1 MNASEVNHCA
11 LKTPVSFFCEI
22 VPAGKRKRKTHMPF
36 PLKQPVI
43 WSANFF
49 SSFIPLSYKTVTFSG
64 MQKRLLLLGKAAIC
78 SAGVAVVGYGLLK
91 QQRDEFERL
100 VEKELEKL
108 ENPPK
113 VALSAQAGAA
123 GIQPPSHEK

>member
-1 MNASEVNHCA
+1 MNHCA

-22 VPAGKRKRKTHMPF
+22 VPAGKKEQKRKTYMPF
-36 PLKQPVI
+36 PLKQPVNG
-43 WSANFF
+43 NF
-49 SSFIPLSYKTVTFSG
+49 SRPSFLCKTVTFSG

-100 VEKELEKL
+100 VAKELEKL

-113 VALSAQAGAA
+113 VAPSAQAGAA